1 MGFFSSEAGQS
12 VISGGISTLLGI
24 GANSINYNEQR
35 KLLEKQAQAQKEA
48 IEGQKELLSIQSQI
62 AEQQLKAQQA
72 GGGAKG
78 NTALYIGL
86 GVGAVVVIGLVVA
99 LTLKK

>member
-1 MGFFSSEAGQS
+1 MGFFSSEAGQN
-12 VISGGISTLLGI
+12 VIGGGITTVLGI

-35 KLLEKQAQAQKEA
+35 KLLEQQHIAQQQA
-48 IEGQKELLSIQSQI
+48 IEGQKELLLIQSQL

-72 GGGAKG
+72 GGGKT
-78 NTALYIGL
+78 NTALYVGL
-86 GVGAVVVIGLVVA
+86 GVGGLLLIGVVVA